1 MRRSFLTLCLAS
13 TVLAYPAF
21 AKDIEVNADI
31 TKATVYN
38 DRATLTRTAKVEIPA
53 GEHVLVLKGLSMRL
67 DVNSLKADGQAAAK
81 VSFGAVSYKQDTFED
96 YIVPKEKELN
106 DLLLKLQDERKVYEA
121 EKEALKVGR
130 TFLENLGKQA
140 NLREDENIAKLE
152 LNPETWGSASEALS
166 LKVSENLKASIAAD
180 IKIRD
185 TDNKIKKVRSE
196 LQQLRTGQ
204 KRSYVVS
211 VPFES
216 DKATTLSFEI
226 SYQLPDVGW
235 HPVYDARLDTKTGA
249 MELVQYGS
257 VWQRTGE
264 DWEDVKLTLST
275 AQPSRGA
282 SLPEL
287 SPQWVNVYE
296 EGRAMMKASRQSF
309 GMVASNM
316 AAGGAPAAS
325 EIDGAYRDAVEDV
338 NEANLERAVSVQSAQ
353 INTEG
358 FVGEY
363 NITGPAD
370 VKSDGSQSKLLIGA
384 FDVESRTQIQIKPQ
398 FDSGHAYLVA
408 MAKLKGD
415 APILPGQV
423 SLFRDG
429 AFIGKDYL
437 QMLRPGDE
445 ADLGFGID
453 DNITVSRNTLKDE
466 RSEVGMITKDN
477 VLERHYVTEIKNL
490 RKTPVEIALFDVIP
504 ASRDESVRIEILK
517 DATTP
522 NYETDIKNKK
532 GVTAWNFTLKPQEEV
547 KAKLGWKVSWPKGKN
562 ISGL

>member
-13 TVLAYPAF
+13 TVLAFPAF

-31 TKATVYN
+31 TEATVYN
-38 DRATLTRTAKVEIPA
+38 DRATLTRTAKVEIPSGA
-53 GEHVLVLKGLSMRL
+53 HVLVLKGLSMRM
-67 DVNSLKADGQAAAK
+67 DVNSLKADGKSNAK

-121 EKEALKVGR
+121 DKTALRVGR

-140 NLREDENIAKLE
+140 HLREDEEIAKLE
-152 LNPETWGSASEALS
+152 LNPETWGGASDALS
-166 LKVSENLKASIAAD
+166 LKVAENLKASIAAD
-180 IKIRD
+180 IKIRE
-185 TDNKIKKVRSE
+185 TDKKISKVRTE

-235 HPVYDARLDTKTGA
+235 HPVYDARLDTETGA
-249 MELVQYGS
+249 LELVQYGS

-264 DWEDVKLTLST
+264 DWDDVKLTLST

-287 SPQWVNVYE
+287 SPKWINVYDE
-296 EGRAMMKASRQSF
+296 RRTKMKAARGNFANIAQNISS
-309 GMVASNM
+309 GA
-316 AAGGAPAAS
+316 APASAPMAM
-325 EIDGAYRDAVEDV
+325 EEMAVADM
-338 NEANLERAVSVQSAQ
+338 ALERVTTQAAQ

-363 NITGPAD
+363 KITGPAD

-398 FDSGHAYLVA
+398 FDAGHAYLVA
-408 MAKLKGD
+408 LAKLKSD

-429 AFIGKDYL
+429 AFIGQDYIP
-437 QMLRPGDE
+437 MLRQGDE
-445 ADLGFGID
+445 TDLGFGID
-453 DNITVSRNTLKDE
+453 DSVTVSRNMLKDE

-477 VLERHYVTEIKNL
+477 VLERHYVTDIKNL
-490 RKTPVEIALFDVIP
+490 HKFPVEVALFEAIP
-504 ASRDESVRIEILK
+504 VSKDESVRVEILK
-517 DATTP
+517 NETTP
-522 NYETDIKNKK
+522 HYRTDVTHKK
-532 GVTAWNFTLKPQEEV
+532 GVTSWNFTLEPKAETE
-547 KAKLGWKVSWPKGKN
+547 AKLGWKVSWPKGKN